1 MAALSP
7 EEVSPLGS
15 KVVAAIIRLSV
26 KPVSALCVK
35 VTSWSL
41 PKLTTEPSPRKRS
54 DHSSAA
60 EPSAYVLAAAG
71 VIAGRFVA
79 TVASAIFF
87 STPPSLI
94 KN

>member
-26 KPVSALCVK
+26 SPTPSACVN
-35 VTSWSL
+35 VVSWSL
-41 PKLTTEPSPRKRS
+41 PKLITALSPRKRS